1 MNKKTL
7 LILLVVLIGLF
18 ICGMVS
24 LYILNSK
31 STNFNVEKFEL
42 EKISKDL
49 RSQIS
54 EGNCETYTNFY
65 KEAFEQLGIKTYQVI
80 IPVSAEENNGVISLE
95 GHTFLIVY
103 SSEGYCK
110 LDQEKKCRIWKN
122 LTQQDI

>member
-110 LDQEKKCRIWKN
+110 LDQEMIDCFVY
-122 LTQQDI
+122 D